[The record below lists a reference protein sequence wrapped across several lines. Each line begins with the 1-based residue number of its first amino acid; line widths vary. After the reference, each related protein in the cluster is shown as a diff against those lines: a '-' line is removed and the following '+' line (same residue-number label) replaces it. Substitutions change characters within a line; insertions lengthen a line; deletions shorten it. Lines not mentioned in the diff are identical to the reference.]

1 MKKVLAVV
9 ISVLCIAAIFP
20 ACSNKETVKDSD
32 KGINATEV
40 LDKGKNNT
48 ADETKNSEPEV
59 TPKATPQIAACE
71 FPDEYTDFEEFK
83 QYIRNQKSSF
93 RKDIEYIPVLD
104 CSDGKLQFAFATCNK
119 SYIHVYYSS
128 PGIDV
133 DKYVCVTT
141 ALYDTIDDGGY
152 MSYMHKRYGTE
163 KIENDKRTVYYGG
176 IDYELPGGGWGKE
189 ETMFW
194 QENGLDTEIHTPYY
208 VYSELG
214 YTTEDIVN
222 LISFDKL

>member
-1 MKKVLAVV
+1 MHKKVLITLTFLLTA
-9 ISVLCIAAIFP
+9 VLC
-20 ACSNKETVKDSD
+20 AC
-32 KGINATEV
+32 
-40 LDKGKNNT
+40 NNT
-48 ADETKNSEPEV
+48 AVDVNSAEFQAESEQTVSTETIQEPEV

-83 QYIRNQKSSF
+83 QYIRNKKSNF

-104 CSDGKLQFAFATCNK
+104 CSDGKLQFSFATCNN

-141 ALYDTIDDGGY
+141 ALYDTTDDGGY
-152 MSYMHKRYGTE
+152 MSYMNKRYGTE
-163 KIENDKRTVYYGG
+163 KIENAKRTVYYGG

-189 ETMFW
+189 ETLYW

-214 YTTEDIVN
+214 YKTEDIVN
-222 LISFDKL
+222 MISFSKL